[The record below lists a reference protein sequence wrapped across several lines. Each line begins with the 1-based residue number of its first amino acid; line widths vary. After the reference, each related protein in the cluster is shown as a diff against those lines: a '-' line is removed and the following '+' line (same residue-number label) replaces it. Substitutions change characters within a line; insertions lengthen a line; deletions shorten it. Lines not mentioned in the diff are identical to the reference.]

1 MDHMDR
7 DVGDVVAA
15 PYPQGEALEFVR
27 FCHRRKRVGWPE
39 LYDEMCAVAGRGLY
53 LGYGPEE
60 LAAIG
65 IGFGLFQMPALAN
78 LVGQV
83 VSEDQERRKAAEGRS
98 EAGPQRA
105 RRRGTER
112 GMENPLCGVRPA
124 AIKKGASLGAQT
136 GRPGASPRRLT
147 RRWFRRT
154 QRRRRRESRRPRRG
168 RVRSRPS
175 GPRSLDRS
183 GSRWLPEPERGTRF
197 SRRYRR

>member
-78 LVGQV
+78 LVGRV
-83 VSEDQERRKAAEGRS
+83 VAEDQERRRAAEAVKPS
-98 EAGPQRA
+98 VVLTSRA
-105 RRRGTER
+105 
-112 GMENPLCGVRPA
+112 
-124 AIKKGASLGAQT
+124 
-136 GRPGASPRRLT
+136 GRPGESTAPDTDVVSANVATPARMAGSASVKSSMRSNLVSSRT
-147 RRWFRRT
+147 SRQRRW
-154 QRRRRRESRRPRRG
+154 
-168 RVRSRPS
+168 
-175 GPRSLDRS
+175 
-183 GSRWLPEPERGTRF
+183 
-197 SRRYRR
+197 